1 MGDHFALL
9 GEPRRPWLDQEALKQ
24 KFLSASASVHP
35 DRIHN
40 ASPAEKQSANQHFA
54 ELNMAFNC
62 LREPKDRL
70 RHLLELETG
79 AKPKDLQDIPPD
91 LAELFLEVAQL
102 RQDAKRFVVE
112 RAKADSPL
120 LRVQFFERAQE
131 WIESLNNMQGRLKAQ
146 EEDLLTSLLG
156 VDRQWQQMGHGL
168 AQRRELLGKIEN
180 IYRLL
185 SFNTR
190 WSLQLQETIVHL
202 MF

>member
-9 GEPRRPWLDQEALKQ
+9 GEPRRPWLDPEALKQ

-40 ASPAEKQSANQHFA
+40 ASPAEKASANQRFS
-54 ELNMAFNC
+54 ELNTAFNC

-91 LAELFLEVAQL
+91 LADLFLEVARL
-102 RQDAKRFVVE
+102 RQDANRFLAE
-112 RAKADSPL
+112 QAKADSPL

-131 WIESLNNMQGRLKAQ
+131 WIERLNHMQGRLKAQ
-146 EEDLLTSLLG
+146 EADLLTSLQV
-156 VDRQWQQMGHGL
+156 VDEQWQQMGHGS
-168 AQRRELLGKIEN
+168 AQRQELLGKIEN

-190 WSLQLQETIVHL
+190 WSLQLQETIVQL
-202 MF
+202 ML